1 MSDDTELAAQIE
13 AMTPDEAREA
23 WDKQSRVLA
32 RSIMA
37 RLSALV
43 ANGLSYEVQKAL
55 YDTACAAFIMTALD
69 LKDLSEIPPG
79 MTVEKA
85 AQNLTPE
92 RYGAAIRRQAEEAAN
107 ANPLQLMIMFANLM
121 EMNDDLF
128 IVIENF
134 AAEAYRRKNES
145 DKANEIT
152 KILKTL
158 FPLHPTPQ

>member
-1 MSDDTELAAQIE
+1 
-13 AMTPDEAREA
+13 
-23 WDKQSRVLA
+23 
-32 RSIMA
+32 MA

-55 YDTACAAFIMTALD
+55 YDSANHAFIMTALD
-69 LKDLSEIPPG
+69 LRDASEIPEG
-79 MTVEKA
+79 MTVDKA

-92 RYGAAIRRQAEEAAN
+92 RYGAAIRRQAEEAAH
-107 ANPLQLMIMFANLM
+107 ANPMQLMIMFANLM

-128 IVIENF
+128 IVMEQF
-134 AAEAYRRKNES
+134 AADAYRRKNES
-145 DKANEIT
+145 DTANEIT